1 MSILIKG
8 RDMPESCYECAYSIE
23 RVGICSITQGGCEWG
38 HNRPPH
44 CPLVEIPTP
53 HGRLIEEHYSGELQA
68 KQPEGIFIIY
78 RSADKDTDRF
88 ILEAEE

>member
-1 MSILIKG
+1 MSVLIKG
-8 RDMPESCYECAYSIE
+8 MEMPESCYECAYSIE

-44 CPLVEIPTP
+44 CPLVELPTP
-53 HGRLIEEHYSGELQA
+53 HGRLID
-68 KQPEGIFIIY
+68 
-78 RSADKDTDRF
+78 ADQLYKALTNPVTNERYTPTWGDIANAPT

>member
-8 RDMPESCYECAYSIE
+8 MAMPESCYECAYSIE

-53 HGRLIEEHYSGELQA
+53 HGRLIDENELIWRFRESKA
-68 KQPEGIFIIY
+68 CC
-78 RSADKDTDRF
+78 DRPLETVGVAPT
-88 ILEAEE
+88 ILEAEPQ

>member
-8 RDMPESCYECAYSIE
+8 MDMPESCYECAYSIE

-44 CPLVEIPTP
+44 CPLIEIPTP
-53 HGRLIEEHYSGELQA
+53 HGRLIDADALDQA
-68 KQPEGIFIIY
+68 LRRKWNYGDNGVTIANAPTIV
-78 RSADKDTDRF
+78 
-88 ILEAEE
+88 EAEMGE